1 MMDLVNKK
9 DQKEPVIQDAIREQA
24 FFTKQM
30 EGYPTYFIGEKYL
43 GSTMGLHCGNV
54 GLLDFYESLTIVPKI
69 YACLHQAFEQTV
81 DALKPENGL
90 ATSILELCLLK
101 EARLKLLETI

>member
-1 MMDLVNKK
+1 
-9 DQKEPVIQDAIREQA
+9 
-24 FFTKQM
+24 M

-43 GSTMGLHCGNV
+43 GSTMGLHCDQI

-69 YACLHQAFEQTV
+69 NACLYQAFEQTV

-101 EARLKLLETI
+101 EARLKLIEMI